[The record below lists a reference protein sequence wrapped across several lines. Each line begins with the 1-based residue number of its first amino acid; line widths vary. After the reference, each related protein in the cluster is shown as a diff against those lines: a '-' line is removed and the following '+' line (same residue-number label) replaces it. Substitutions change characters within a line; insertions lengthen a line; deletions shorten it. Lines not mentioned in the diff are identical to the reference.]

1 MTDKLK
7 AMFSPDPGASRL
19 AASMDRLLAARDL
32 RRGGAATPAAID
44 ASPSARLAASMDREL
59 ARQGIRKAGTALGF
73 VSAAGN
79 PGVSEASKPVDISG
93 MDPLSRSMRAALP
106 QPQRA
111 AYDRDW
117 KQSES
122 TRSAPIASKI
132 LAPSPAPAIAPT
144 PRVDA
149 TASGVFDPQPPAASA
164 LALWS
169 PRQAA
174 RPGATA
180 KAADVHPRSGDTAIF
195 EAAFGRAPRDIAEL
209 DKTMADADARSLAR
223 GLDADR
229 RGLSEMF

>member
-1 MTDKLK
+1 
-7 AMFSPDPGASRL
+7 
-19 AASMDRLLAARDL
+19 
-32 RRGGAATPAAID
+32 
-44 ASPSARLAASMDREL
+44 
-59 ARQGIRKAGTALGF
+59 
-73 VSAAGN
+73 
-79 PGVSEASKPVDISG
+79 